1 MRAWFDG
8 ILTFIGTST
17 LTDLEF
23 AGMNVLNIDSGV
35 YSQAAYD
42 ELAKIITARGSF
54 STYNDRLVGIFQAK
68 GVDVG
73 VTASKGSSQILVGA
87 DLE

>member
-1 MRAWFDG
+1 MRDWFDG

-35 YSQAAYD
+35 YSQAAFD
-42 ELAKIITARGSF
+42 ELSKVITAGVGSVLTMTGSLACF
-54 STYNDRLVGIFQAK
+54 RPK
-68 GVDVG
+68 GSVSV
-73 VTASKGSSQILVGA
+73 AESKGSSQIFLGA